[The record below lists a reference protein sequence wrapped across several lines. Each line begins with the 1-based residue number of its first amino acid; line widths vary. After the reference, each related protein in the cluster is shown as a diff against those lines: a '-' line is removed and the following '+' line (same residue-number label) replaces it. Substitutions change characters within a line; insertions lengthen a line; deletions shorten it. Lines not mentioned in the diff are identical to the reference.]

1 MENSMLDLNK
11 ARDAH
16 IDQRL
21 HDELMIW
28 LSTVRPD
35 GRPHIV
41 PVWFLWEDQTILIF
55 SQQNAQKLRNLR
67 HNPNVALALDMRNEG
82 SDIVFLEGRAELV
95 NDPNVNATLP
105 AFAQKY
111 ASQFVRLTP
120 ESMAQEYSQAIR
132 ISPTKIYGWNE

>member
-1 MENSMLDLNK
+1 MLDLSK

-41 PVWFLWEDQTILIF
+41 PVWFLWDGQTILIF
-55 SQQNAQKLRNLR
+55 SQLNAQKLRNLR
-67 HNPNVALALDMRNEG
+67 HNLNVALALDMRNEG
-82 SDIVFLEGRAELV
+82 ADIVFLEGCAELV

-105 AFAQKY
+105 AFAKKY
-111 ASQFVRLTP
+111 ASQFVSLTP
-120 ESMAQEYSQAIR
+120 ESMTKEYSQAIR
-132 ISPTKIYGWNE
+132 ITPTKIHGWNE